1 MKAEQ
6 SKKKGGKGLCK
17 IWYNGGYFRWGST
30 NEGHAFS
37 TAVLSGKELFNY
49 NASLFVDDDAAL
61 DAAEENKM
69 SVETR
74 QLAVE
79 EEKRL
84 QEETERAQL
93 EQQRLAEL
101 QQIEFEVRRQK
112 DEERRKRAQD
122 PNRVTFILLNVVIN
136 QVVFEEDEVEDL
148 TPFPDEILSEMMV
161 VEEKDEAYDD
171 QEDAFED
178 GKMKGD
184 DVDGDGDDE
193 DEDDGD
199 DEEEDEDDDE
209 DDEDEEED
217 GMGDEDENVEA
228 VGQEKGLS

>member
-1 MKAEQ
+1 M
-6 SKKKGGKGLCK
+6 
-17 IWYNGGYFRWGST
+17 
-30 NEGHAFS
+30 
-37 TAVLSGKELFNY
+37 
-49 NASLFVDDDAAL
+49 DDDAAL

-122 PNRVTFILLNVVIN
+122 PNRVTFILLNVVI
-136 QVVFEEDEVEDL
+136 VHPISLLGIDKAL
-148 TPFPDEILSEMMV
+148 TQSPEH
-161 VEEKDEAYDD
+161 
-171 QEDAFED
+171 
-178 GKMKGD
+178 KGHQS
-184 DVDGDGDDE
+184 GRLRGR
-193 DEDDGD
+193 
-199 DEEEDEDDDE
+199 
-209 DDEDEEED
+209 
-217 GMGDEDENVEA
+217 
-228 VGQEKGLS
+228 

>member
-1 MKAEQ
+1 
-6 SKKKGGKGLCK
+6 
-17 IWYNGGYFRWGST
+17 
-30 NEGHAFS
+30 
-37 TAVLSGKELFNY
+37 
-49 NASLFVDDDAAL
+49 
-61 DAAEENKM
+61 M

-101 QQIEFEVRRQK
+101 QQIELEVRRQK

-136 QVVFEEDEVEDL
+136 QVVFEEDEKEDL

-161 VEEKDEAYDD
+161 VEKNDADEAAGDHQDD
-171 QEDAFED
+171 DMDD
-178 GKMKGD
+178 GKLAGD
-184 DVDGDGDDE
+184 DVEGDGDDE
-193 DEDDGD
+193 DEDNED
-199 DEEEDEDDDE
+199 DEDEDDDE
-209 DDEDEEED
+209 DDEDDDDDDEEEEVA
-217 GMGDEDENVEA
+217 DE
-228 VGQEKGLS
+228 QKGLS